1 MSTADLDPAIYMR
14 PRQMAFGLGWAARR
28 SLLAR
33 HGFYDALVVGSGDR
47 ALSCAA
53 YGRPDNAIV
62 VTRMNPRQTAHYLRW
77 AEPFYG
83 DVRGNV
89 GCVEGRLYH
98 LWHGDP
104 KNRRYRER
112 HEAFS
117 AYAFDPS
124 VDIVVNS
131 SGAYRLGGRSP
142 RLAEFAGRI
151 SSRGSGCGLREL
163 SSSGRTFAAH
173 RHIGRG
179 SAIHLRSWSV
189 HFRPRTPV
197 AASVRRR
204 IGRSRSPLPPPRRS
218 ARAPADPVRPRA
230 SAANAAGRDA
240 LKFVYGENCLL
251 FFTYCC
257 R

>member
-77 AEPFYG
+77 AS
-83 DVRGNV
+83 RSLRRRARQR
-89 GCVEGRLYH
+89 RL
-98 LWHGDP
+98 
-104 KNRRYRER
+104 RRRPALPSLARRSQESPVPPATR
-112 HEAFS
+112 AFS

-131 SGAYRLGGRSP
+131 SGRTTGGPSP
-142 RLAEFAGRI
+142 RPCRVRPVVFRLAAR
-151 SSRGSGCGLREL
+151 GCGLRGAEL
-163 SSSGRTFAAH
+163 IGEDLRSSPAHRSKSSS
-173 RHIGRG
+173 
-179 SAIHLRSWSV
+179 
-189 HFRPRTPV
+189 
-197 AASVRRR
+197 
-204 IGRSRSPLPPPRRS
+204 
-218 ARAPADPVRPRA
+218 
-230 SAANAAGRDA
+230 
-240 LKFVYGENCLL
+240 
-251 FFTYCC
+251 
-257 R
+257 